1 MKFSKFFGTN
11 KTFIIAEIGNN
22 HEGSYQTAKKLIDKA
37 AETKVDAVKFQTFV
51 TEKFI
56 STSVDFKRKKKLS
69 KFQLEKKH
77 FIQLSKY
84 AKKKG
89 LIFFS
94 TPLDIESSKF
104 LNKIQPI
111 FKIASGDNNYL
122 SLIKQVLK
130 FNKPTIIS
138 TGMMNYD
145 EIKKLNL
152 LIKKENFTSKLGLMH
167 CVSNYPAT
175 FKELNLN
182 SINFLQKKFPN
193 IFIGYSDHSNGIEAC
208 INAAVLGARIIE
220 KHFTLN
226 HNFSS
231 FRDHK
236 LSADPFEM
244 KELVRKIRNFEIMRG
259 FYGKNLSSSERKN
272 LKSLR
277 RSIATNRKLLP
288 GDIIK
293 DRDLI
298 MLRPGS
304 GLKENQKKLILGRG
318 VRKAIERY
326 EIIKRRKLN

>member
-138 TGMMNYD
+138 TGMMNYE
-145 EIKKLNL
+145 EIKNL
-152 LIKKENFTSKLGLMH
+152 I
-167 CVSNYPAT
+167 C
-175 FKELNLN
+175 
-182 SINFLQKKFPN
+182 
-193 IFIGYSDHSNGIEAC
+193 
-208 INAAVLGARIIE
+208 
-220 KHFTLN
+220 
-226 HNFSS
+226 
-231 FRDHK
+231 
-236 LSADPFEM
+236 
-244 KELVRKIRNFEIMRG
+244 
-259 FYGKNLSSSERKN
+259 
-272 LKSLR
+272 
-277 RSIATNRKLLP
+277 
-288 GDIIK
+288 
-293 DRDLI
+293 
-298 MLRPGS
+298 
-304 GLKENQKKLILGRG
+304 
-318 VRKAIERY
+318 
-326 EIIKRRKLN
+326 